1 MAKVLNLNVA
11 ATALLG
17 EMVKV
22 RVRVKDDVLQIRPT
36 DRVLG
41 SNLPKGEFLRNVSVR
56 KEGERVKGAAVNL
69 RDVAG
74 GEVGQAVEMVAGKYG
89 WYSLVSTAAVAK
101 GAAGARIAAK

>member
-1 MAKVLNLNVA
+1 MTKVLNLNVA

-41 SNLPKGEFLRNVSVR
+41 TNLPKGEVLRNVSF
-56 KEGERVKGAAVNL
+56 KKKGEKVQGAVINL
-69 RDVAG
+69 KDIAG
-74 GEVGQAVEMVAGKYG
+74 EPGTATDMVAGKYG
-89 WYSLVSTAAVAK
+89 WYSMVSTDAVAK
-101 GAAGARIAAK
+101 GAAGGRIGVK